1 MKTWFIL
8 KMIGGF
14 SWNIPRSITQKI
26 KAHADGKYAGEEEKH
41 LLGFVTKST
50 MLMHFDKF
58 FKSIVFHK
66 SNPA

>member
-1 MKTWFIL
+1 M
-8 KMIGGF
+8 GEF

-26 KAHADGKYAGEEEKH
+26 KAHVDEKYAGEEEKH
-41 LLGFVTKST
+41 VLGFVAKST
-50 MLMHFDKF
+50 MLMHFDKS